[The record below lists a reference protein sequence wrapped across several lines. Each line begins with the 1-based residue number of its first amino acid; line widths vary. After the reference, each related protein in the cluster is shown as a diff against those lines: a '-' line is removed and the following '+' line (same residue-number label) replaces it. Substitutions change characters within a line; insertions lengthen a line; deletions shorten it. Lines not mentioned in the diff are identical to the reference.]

1 MRRQRRGFRLLALMF
16 GFSLL
21 AATAACG
28 SDDDG
33 EEAAETEGDLTGA
46 CPAPEEAAEE
56 APAEESTTTAAPGE
70 APATTAAPAPETTTT
85 TAPPTDEES
94 TDAVPLDQIP
104 RGGELIDNGTLT
116 SGPAEFIDPAL
127 NVALDNYQVVNALY
141 DGLTEIDSSDPQ
153 NPRVAGAVAES
164 WESNPEATVW
174 TFHIR
179 DGLTFSDGT
188 PVLPSSFERAWN
200 RASDPDLGGGYSYLF
215 NFVEGGGARLAG
227 EAEELTGVVADDAAM
242 TLTTTLSAPYADW
255 AWVAGFQ
262 IFMPMPEAVDELDDQ
277 NDWDQGLMI
286 GNGPFMLEEP
296 RSDQEI
302 RLVPNP
308 EWNGTLYDPA
318 LGLPEQPFLE
328 RLIYQVATDRDTA
341 YNAFEAGEVQVG
353 PIPQGRF
360 GEAAENYGTSTDIPI
375 LGSYHFELC
384 WTDPVIG
391 GPENAKLRQAISLG
405 IDREDINQTVWD
417 GVFESST
424 GVTPP
429 GIPGFEEG
437 LCDYCAY
444 DPEAAQAALDEW
456 LAAGNELPSEPIQV
470 QFNAGE
476 YHEDVV
482 AIMQDNLS
490 ELGIEI
496 ESTPMDTETYFSQL
510 SEGACV
516 YCRSGWFADYSTY
529 DNFMYDLF
537 HSDAIGGNNHGNYS
551 NPEFDRLIDEAKATL
566 DEAAQADL
574 FHQAEQLLLNQD
586 TGVIPVAV
594 YHGDYVFDD
603 ETVVNFHQT
612 PFGLIP
618 YEVIG
623 VRS

>member
-1 MRRQRRGFRLLALMF
+1 MRRQRRGVKLLALIL
-16 GFSLL
+16 GLTL
-21 AATAACG
+21 VAAGCG
-28 SDDDG
+28 GDDG
-33 EEAAETEGDLTGA
+33 GDEAGDEAASAEGQ
-46 CPAPEEAAEE
+46 CPAPEEEAGDAAAEE
-56 APAEESTTTAAPGE
+56 EAAAGEETTTTSAPA
-70 APATTAAPAPETTTT
+70 ETTTT
-85 TAPPTDEES
+85 TAPAEDEGGGQTVE
-94 TDAVPLDQIP
+94 TVPLADIP
-104 RGGELIDNGTLT
+104 QGGELIDNGTLT

-127 NVALDNYQVVNALY
+127 NVSLDNYQVVNALY
-141 DGLTEIDSSDPQ
+141 DGLTEIDSSDPE
-153 NPRVAGAVAES
+153 NPEVVGAVAES
-164 WESNPEATVW
+164 WESNPEATEW
-174 TFHIR
+174 TFRIR
-179 DGLTFSDGT
+179 DGLSFSDGT
-188 PVLPSSFERAWN
+188 PVLPSSFVRAWN

-215 NFVEGGGARLAG
+215 NFIDGGAERLDG
-227 EAEELTGVVADDAAM
+227 EADELSGVVADDQAM
-242 TLTTTLSAPYADW
+242 TLTVTLDEPYADF

-262 IFMPMPEAVDELDDQ
+262 IFMPMPEAVEELEDQ
-277 NDWDQGLMI
+277 ADWDNGEMI

-296 RSDQEI
+296 RSDDEI

-328 RLIYQVATDRDTA
+328 GLVYQVATDRDTA

-353 PIPQGRF
+353 PVPQGRF
-360 GEAAENYGTSTDIPI
+360 AEAVDNYGTSVGTPI

-384 WTDPVIG
+384 WTDPVLG
-391 GPENAKLRQAISLG
+391 GPDNTLLRQAISQA

-417 GVFESST
+417 GNFEVST

-429 GIPGFEEG
+429 GIPGFQEG
-437 LCDYCAY
+437 ICEVCTY
-444 DPEAAQAALDEW
+444 DPDAAQAALDEW
-456 LAAGNELPSEPIQV
+456 LAQGNELPDDPIPV
-470 QFNAGE
+470 QLNAGE
-476 YHEDVV
+476 YHEEVV

-490 ELGIEI
+490 DIGIEI
-496 ESTPMDTETYFSQL
+496 EAQPMDTETYFSQL

-566 DEAAQADL
+566 DDAAQAEL
-574 FHQAEQLLLNQD
+574 FHQAEDLLLNQD
-586 TGVIPVAV
+586 TGVIPIAW
-594 YHGDYVFDD
+594 YRGDYVYDD

-618 YEVIG
+618 YEKIG
-623 VRS
+623 VNS

>member
-1 MRRQRRGFRLLALMF
+1 MRRQRRSLRLLALIL

-21 AATAACG
+21 TFAAACG
-28 SDDDG
+28 GDDDD
-33 EEAAETEGDLTGA
+33 EEASTEGEDLTGA
-46 CPAPEEAAEE
+46 CAQPEEAAAEEE
-56 APAEESTTTAAPGE
+56 APAEEESSTTTAA
-70 APATTAAPAPETTTT
+70 AAEPETTTT
-85 TAPPTDEES
+85 TAAPADEES
-94 TDAVPLDQIP
+94 SDAVPLSDIP
-104 RGGELIDNGTLT
+104 QGGELIDNGTLT
-116 SGPAEFIDPAL
+116 SGPAEHIDPAL

-141 DGLTEIDSSDPQ
+141 DGLTEIDSADPA
-153 NPRVAGAVAES
+153 NPQVVGAVAES
-164 WESNPEATVW
+164 WESNAEATEF
-174 TFHIR
+174 TFQIR
-179 DGLTFSDGT
+179 PGLTFSDGT
-188 PVLPSSFERAWN
+188 PVLPSSFVRAWN

-215 NFVEGGGARLAG
+215 NFIEGGAERLDG
-227 EAEELTGVVADDAAM
+227 EAEELTGVVADDQAM
-242 TLTTTLSAPYADW
+242 TLTVTLSAPYADF

-277 NDWDQGLMI
+277 ADWENGDMI

-302 RLVPNP
+302 RLVPNT

-360 GEAAENYGTSTDIPI
+360 GEAAENYGTTTDTPI

-384 WTDPVIG
+384 WTDPTIG
-391 GPENAKLRQAISLG
+391 GPDNVLLRQAISQG

-417 GVFESST
+417 GVFEPST

-429 GIPGFEEG
+429 GIPGFQEG
-437 LCDYCAY
+437 LCDYCSF

-456 LAAGNELPSEPIQV
+456 LAAGNELPSEPIQI

-482 AIMQDNLS
+482 AIIEDNLS
-490 ELGIEI
+490 DLGIEAQGV
-496 ESTPMDTETYFSQL
+496 PMDTETYFTQL
-510 SEGACV
+510 SEGACII
-516 YCRSGWFADYSTY
+516 CRSGWFADYSTY

-551 NPEFDRLIDEAKATL
+551 NPEFDRLVDEAKATL
-566 DEAAQADL
+566 DDAAQADL
-574 FHQAEQLLLNQD
+574 FHQAEELLLNQD
-586 TGVIPVAV
+586 IGIIPLAV

-623 VRS
+623 VNS